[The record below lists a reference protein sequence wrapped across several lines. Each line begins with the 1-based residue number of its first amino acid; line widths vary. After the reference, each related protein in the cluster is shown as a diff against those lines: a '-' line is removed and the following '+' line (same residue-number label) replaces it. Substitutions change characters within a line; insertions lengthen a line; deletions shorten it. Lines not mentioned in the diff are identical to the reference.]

1 MKLYNEPGITRV
13 SSEFRHQT
21 PCLGLASSR
30 QRSPTAGRALPAVR
44 WCGGQRAERPRL
56 SLEPQG
62 PDETWWNHGVPRK
75 NPKSG
80 MVFNGKS
87 QTKMDDDWGY
97 PYFVVKS
104 LREILMNNMTNMWSF
119 LGQHRHATS
128 KRLNVLIYHRSRAVP
143 WIVSHCSWFELV
155 KIVGYNMI

>member
-97 PYFVVKS
+97 PYFLLNRWEKYWWITWQTCD
-104 LREILMNNMTNMWSF
+104 RF
-119 LGQHRHATS
+119 LGNIDMPPA
-128 KRLNVLIYHRSRAVP
+128 NVWMYSFTTDPGLCHESFR
-143 WIVSHCSWFELV
+143 IVHDLS
-155 KIVGYNMI
+155 